1 MTEFALNCGAATDAG
16 LVRELNEDRYWM
28 DPARGAFLVVDGV
41 GGQAAGERAAEIAV
55 AAIRAGVGGTDHRL
69 SWSVMPPAARQA
81 IGGTEHR
88 LGWSVMP
95 PMARVR
101 EAIGGT
107 DYRLSWSV
115 MPPAARVRE
124 AIAAAN
130 NRIYA
135 AALENPE
142 LAGMACVLTLA
153 LVEGGQ
159 VTVGHVGDS
168 RLYLIGSG
176 AIRKVTSDHSPVG
189 EEEDAGEIGEEEAM
203 THPRRNEVFRDVGSC
218 LRLADEEEFI
228 EVRQCEL
235 GNDEAML
242 LCSDGLSD
250 HLTSRR
256 IREIAERYAG
266 DAAQTA
272 RHLVDAANQ
281 AGGRDNITAV
291 FVAGPAFGGR
301 SAATRPRLGITCSRA
316 RRRVWSG
323 RVALLS
329 YGLLLGMLLWAASRI
344 LG

>member
-1 MTEFALNCGAATDAG
+1 MTEPSLNCGAATDTG
-16 LVRELNEDRYWM
+16 LVRDRNEDRYWM
-28 DPARGAFLVVDGV
+28 DPARGALLVVDGV

-69 SWSVMPPAARQA
+69 SWSVMPLAARAA
-81 IGGTEHR
+81 IGGTDHR
-88 LGWSVMP
+88 PSWSVMP
-95 PMARVR
+95 PTAR

-107 DYRLSWSV
+107 DHRLSWSV
-115 MPPAARVRE
+115 MSPAARVRE

-135 AALENPE
+135 AARQNPG

-153 LVEGGQ
+153 LGEGGQ
-159 VTVGHVGDS
+159 VTV
-168 RLYLIGSG
+168 
-176 AIRKVTSDHSPVG
+176 
-189 EEEDAGEIGEEEAM
+189 
-203 THPRRNEVFRDVGSC
+203 RDVGSC
-218 LRLADEEEFI
+218 PRSADEGDFI

-235 GNDEAML
+235 PNDAAML

-266 DAAQTA
+266 DAVQTA
-272 RHLVDAANQ
+272 RNLVDAANQ

-291 FVAGPAFGGR
+291 FVAGPAFGGS
-301 SAATRPRLGITCSRA
+301 SAATRPRLGITRLRP

-323 RVALLS
+323 RVAFLS
-329 YGLLLGMLLWAASRI
+329 YGLLLAVLLWAA
-344 LG
+344 L

>member
-1 MTEFALNCGAATDAG
+1 MTELSLNCGAATDTG
-16 LVRELNEDRYWM
+16 LVREHNEDRYWM

-55 AAIRAGVGGTDHRL
+55 AAIRQALGEAAVLTDESVCPTCGAGAFACQPISFHLRL
-69 SWSVMPPAARQA
+69 P
-81 IGGTEHR
+81 E
-88 LGWSVMP
+88 
-95 PMARVR
+95 ARVR
-101 EAIGGT
+101 Q
-107 DYRLSWSV
+107 
-115 MPPAARVRE
+115 

-135 AALENPE
+135 AAREDPE

-153 LVEGGQ
+153 LVEGPR

-189 EEEDAGEIGEEEAM
+189 EVEDAGEIGEEEAM
-203 THPRRNEVFRDVGSC
+203 AHPRRNEVFRDVGS
-218 LRLADEEEFI
+218 RPRPAGEPEFI
-228 EVRQCEL
+228 EVRHCEL
-235 GNDEAML
+235 PNDAAML

-291 FVAGPAFGGR
+291 FVAGPAFPGR
-301 SAATRPRLGITCSRA
+301 SAATRPRLGITRIRP

-323 RVALLS
+323 RVAFLS
-329 YGLLLGMLLWAASRI
+329 YGLLLGMLLWAVLRI
-344 LG
+344 R

>member
-1 MTEFALNCGAATDAG
+1 MTELSLNCGAATDTG
-16 LVRELNEDRYWM
+16 LVRERNEDRYWM

-69 SWSVMPPAARQA
+69 SWSVMPLAARAA
-81 IGGTEHR
+81 IGGTDHR
-88 LGWSVMP
+88 PSWSVMP
-95 PMARVR
+95 PTAR

-107 DYRLSWSV
+107 DHRLSWSV
-115 MPPAARVRE
+115 MSPAARVRE

-135 AALENPE
+135 AARQNPE

-153 LVEGGQ
+153 LVEGEQ

-168 RLYLIGSG
+168 RLYLIGPG

-203 THPRRNEVFRDVGSC
+203 AHPRRNEVFRDVGSC
-218 LRLADEEEFI
+218 PRSADEGDFI

-235 GNDEAML
+235 PNDAAML

-266 DAAQTA
+266 DAVQTA
-272 RHLVDAANQ
+272 RNLVDAANQ

-291 FVAGPAFGGR
+291 FVAGPAFGGS
-301 SAATRPRLGITCSRA
+301 SAATRPRLGITRLRP

-323 RVALLS
+323 RVAFLS
-329 YGLLLGMLLWAASRI
+329 YGLLLAVLLWAALRI
-344 LG
+344 RG

>member
-1 MTEFALNCGAATDAG
+1 MTELSLDCGAATDTG
-16 LVRELNEDRYWM
+16 LVRERNEDRYWM

-55 AAIRAGVGGTDHRL
+55 AAIREWVGHALACQPDGK
-69 SWSVMPPAARQA
+69 PA
-81 IGGTEHR
+81 TPE
-88 LGWSVMP
+88 
-95 PMARVR
+95 
-101 EAIGGT
+101 
-107 DYRLSWSV
+107 
-115 MPPAARVRE
+115 ARVRE

-130 NRIYA
+130 HRIYA
-135 AALENPE
+135 EARADPE
-142 LAGMACVLTLA
+142 LVGMACVLTLA
-153 LVEGGQ
+153 LVEGEQ

-189 EEEDAGEIGEEEAM
+189 EVEDAGEIGEEEAM
-203 THPRRNEVFRDVGSC
+203 AHPRRNEVFRDVGS
-218 LRLADEEEFI
+218 RPRPAGEPEFI
-228 EVRQCEL
+228 EVRHCEL
-235 GNDEAML
+235 PNDAAML

-291 FVAGPAFGGR
+291 FVAGPAFPGR
-301 SAATRPRLGITCSRA
+301 SAATRPRLGITRIRP

-323 RVALLS
+323 RVAFLS
-329 YGLLLGMLLWAASRI
+329 YGLLLGMLLWAVLRI
-344 LG
+344 R